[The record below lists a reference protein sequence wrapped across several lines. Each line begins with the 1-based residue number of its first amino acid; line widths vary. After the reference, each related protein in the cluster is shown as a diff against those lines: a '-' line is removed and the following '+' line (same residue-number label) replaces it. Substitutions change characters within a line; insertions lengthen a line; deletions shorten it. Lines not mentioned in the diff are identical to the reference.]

1 MSMLEELTE
10 QIQSL
15 PDDLH
20 IDILKIIRTQ
30 NEPNINISENNNG
43 CFINMNELN
52 NNTIEQ
58 IKKFIDFNNKN
69 INEMKSYENQK
80 NIIYENLINNQN

>member
-20 IDILKIIRTQ
+20 IDILKIIKTQ

-52 NNTIEQ
+52 ENTIEQ